1 MSWIRR
7 FVSVD
12 DWLLHCTFGKE
23 DRLLW
28 CA

>member
-12 DWLLHCTFGKE
+12 DWLLRGTFGEE